1 MKRRAIPAYAFAMGR
16 DALAPSYNRRMTKFM
31 VIFVVLVLALFAA
44 ELSAPAQ
51 KYFVLPWTDALTRA
65 AAFVLQSFDGSV
77 ISQGKLLASTKSS
90 FGVTVE
96 AGCNGIEALI
106 ILVAAMLAFPA
117 PWKHRVIGILIGAV
131 TVQSLNLVRVIT
143 LFYIGQWSMQV
154 FEWMH
159 LYAWQAL
166 IMLDVLLVWVLW
178 IRMLPAKPEAPI
190 APSAPASA

>member
-1 MKRRAIPAYAFAMGR
+1 MRAFPACACVNRRGTT
-16 DALAPSYNRRMTKFM
+16 APSYNRRMTKFL

-44 ELSAPAQ
+44 ELTAPAQ
-51 KYFVLPWTDALTRA
+51 RYFVLPWTDALTRA
-65 AAFVLQSFDGSV
+65 AAFVLQSFDSSV
-77 ISQGKLLASTKSS
+77 ISEGKLLASTKAN

-117 PWKHRVIGILIGAV
+117 PWKHRLVGIVVGAV
-131 TVQSLNLVRVIT
+131 TVQTLNLLRVIT

-166 IMLDVLLVWVLW
+166 IMLDVLVVWVLW
-178 IRMLPAKPEAPI
+178 IRRIPADEAPMS
-190 APSAPASA
+190 PSAPASA